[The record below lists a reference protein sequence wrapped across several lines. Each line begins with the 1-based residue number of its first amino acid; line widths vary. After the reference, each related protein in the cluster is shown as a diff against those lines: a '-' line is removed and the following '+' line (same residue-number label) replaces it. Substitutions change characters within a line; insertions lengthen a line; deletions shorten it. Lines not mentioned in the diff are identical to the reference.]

1 VAYCILYDTT
11 ALLQPV
17 FYVSFLEC
25 TIQNVLVII
34 ILLFLAGTTVHPD
47 WHRFLD
53 NSFSTFN
60 PNEYV
65 ALLLS
70 EEQMNKDE
78 YTPSVYVYAIII
90 RKCET
95 TDCESN
101 VLRNTLQMYEVK
113 VGRGR
118 IETFSN
124 KPPESKKFFP
134 VQWRI
139 AYSMTRL
146 LSGNQSF
153 MSVSLNAQYKMFWSS
168 LSFFFW

>member
-1 VAYCILYDTT
+1 MF
-11 ALLQPV
+11 P
-17 FYVSFLEC
+17 SP
-25 TIQNVLVII
+25 
-34 ILLFLAGTTVHPD
+34 GTTVHPD

-53 NSFSTFN
+53 NSFSTFD

-101 VLRNTLQMYEVK
+101 VLRNTLQMYEVNC
-113 VGRGR
+113 R
-118 IETFSN
+118 S
-124 KPPESKKFFP
+124 
-134 VQWRI
+134 WRWKHRSI
-139 AYSMTRL
+139 I
-146 LSGNQSF
+146 
-153 MSVSLNAQYKMFWSS
+153 VH
-168 LSFFFW
+168 